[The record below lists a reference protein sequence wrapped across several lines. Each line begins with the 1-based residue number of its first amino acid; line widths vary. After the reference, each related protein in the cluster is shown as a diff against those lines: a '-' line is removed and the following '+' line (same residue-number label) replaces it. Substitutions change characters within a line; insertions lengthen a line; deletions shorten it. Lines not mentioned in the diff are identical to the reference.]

1 MVKYILKT
9 KTLGDTTM
17 KVISLIN
24 QKGGVGKTTS
34 AIALASYLSKKSK
47 VLLVDMDFQGNA
59 TTNCNVDEMG
69 LQYTVKDLLLND
81 TLQADKCSIVT
92 EKGFDLIGSN
102 LEVADTEINLYSK
115 FSREFI
121 LKEKLEGLN
130 YDYIIVDCSPNL
142 SMMTINALMAT
153 DLVLVPL
160 EPHIFAIKGI
170 SALMNTLNLVKR
182 ANKNLKHKFFI
193 TKFDARLNSFKELES
208 ELRHS
213 LKEDMLH
220 TKIRIDNAVRTS
232 QNEYKTIF
240 EMKNSKCI
248 EDYEQLGEEVIN
260 CLKN

>member
-1 MVKYILKT
+1 
-9 KTLGDTTM
+9 M

-34 AIALASYLSKKSK
+34 AIALASYLSKTSK

-59 TTNCNVDEMG
+59 TTNCNVDEIA
-69 LQYTVKDLLLND
+69 LEYTIKNLLLD
-81 TLQADKCSIVT
+81 DSLTAKQCVYET

-121 LKEKLEGLN
+121 LKEKIEALE
-130 YDYIIVDCSPNL
+130 YDFIIIDCSPNL

-153 DLVLVPL
+153 DLALVPL

-182 ANKNLKHKFFI
+182 GNKNLKHKFFI
-193 TKFDARLNSFKELES
+193 TKFDARLTAFKELES
-208 ELRHS
+208 ELRNS
-213 LKEDMLH
+213 LKKDILN
-220 TKIRIDNAVRTS
+220 TVIRVDNQVRNS
-232 QNEYKTIF
+232 QNEFKTIF

-248 EDYEQLGEEVIN
+248 EDYQNLGEEVLTW
-260 CLKN
+260 LKN

>member
-1 MVKYILKT
+1 
-9 KTLGDTTM
+9 M

-34 AIALASYLSKKSK
+34 AIALASYLSKTNK
-47 VLLVDMDFQGNA
+47 VLLIDMDFQGNA
-59 TTNCNVDEMG
+59 TTNCNIDEMG
-69 LQYTVKDLLLND
+69 LQYTVKNLLLD
-81 TLQADKCSIVT
+81 DSLPAKECIVET

-121 LKEKLEGLN
+121 LKEKLDGLG
-130 YDYIIVDCSPNL
+130 YDYVIIDCSPNL

-153 DLVLVPL
+153 DLALVPL

-193 TKFDARLNSFKELES
+193 TKFDARLSAFKELEA

-213 LKEDMLH
+213 LKNDILN
-220 TKIRIDNAVRTS
+220 TVIRVDNQVRNS
-232 QNEYKTIF
+232 QNEFKTIF

-248 EDYEQLGEEVIN
+248 EDYQNLGEEVKIWLN
-260 CLKN
+260 

>member
-1 MVKYILKT
+1 
-9 KTLGDTTM
+9 M

-34 AIALASYLSKKSK
+34 AIALASYLSKSNK
-47 VLLVDMDFQGNA
+47 VLLIDMDFQGNA
-59 TTNCNVDEMG
+59 TTNCNIDEMA
-69 LQYTVKDLLLND
+69 LQYTVKNLLLD
-81 TLQADKCSIVT
+81 DSLPAKQCIVKT

-121 LKEKLEGLN
+121 LREKLDGLD
-130 YDYIIVDCSPNL
+130 YDYVIIDCSPNL

-153 DLVLVPL
+153 DLALVPL

-182 ANKNLKHKFFI
+182 ANKNLRHKFFI
-193 TKFDARLNSFKELES
+193 TKFDARLSAFKELEA
-208 ELRHS
+208 ELRQS
-213 LKEDMLH
+213 LKSDILN
-220 TKIRIDNAVRTS
+220 TVIRIDNQVRNS
-232 QNEYKTIF
+232 QNEFKTIF

-248 EDYEQLGEEVIN
+248 EDYQNLGEEVKAWLN
-260 CLKN
+260 

>member
-1 MVKYILKT
+1 
-9 KTLGDTTM
+9 M

-34 AIALASYLSKKSK
+34 AIALASYLSKSNK
-47 VLLVDMDFQGNA
+47 VLLIDMDFQGNA
-59 TTNCNVDEMG
+59 TTNCNIDEMA
-69 LQYTVKDLLLND
+69 LQYTVKNLLLD
-81 TLQADKCSIVT
+81 DSLPAKQCIVKT

-121 LKEKLEGLN
+121 LREKLDGLD
-130 YDYIIVDCSPNL
+130 YDYVIIDCSPNL

-153 DLVLVPL
+153 DLALVPL

-182 ANKNLKHKFFI
+182 ANKNLRHKFFI
-193 TKFDARLNSFKELES
+193 TKFDARLSAFKELEA

-213 LKEDMLH
+213 LKSDILN
-220 TKIRIDNAVRTS
+220 TVIRIDNQVRNS
-232 QNEYKTIF
+232 QNEFKTIF

-248 EDYEQLGEEVIN
+248 EDYHNLGEEVKAWLN
-260 CLKN
+260 

>member
-1 MVKYILKT
+1 
-9 KTLGDTTM
+9 M

-34 AIALASYLSKKSK
+34 AIALASYLSKSNK
-47 VLLVDMDFQGNA
+47 VLLIDMDFQGNA
-59 TTNCNVDEMG
+59 TTNCNIDEMA
-69 LQYTVKDLLLND
+69 LQYTVKNLLLD
-81 TLQADKCSIVT
+81 DSLPAKQCIVKT

-121 LKEKLEGLN
+121 LREKLDGLDYN
-130 YDYIIVDCSPNL
+130 YVIIDCSPNL

-153 DLVLVPL
+153 DLALVPL

-182 ANKNLKHKFFI
+182 ANKNLRHKFFI
-193 TKFDARLNSFKELES
+193 TKFDARLSAFKELEA

-213 LKEDMLH
+213 LKSDILN
-220 TKIRIDNAVRTS
+220 TVIRIDNQVRNS
-232 QNEYKTIF
+232 QNEFKTIF

-248 EDYEQLGEEVIN
+248 EDYQNLGEEVKAWLN
-260 CLKN
+260 

>member
-1 MVKYILKT
+1 
-9 KTLGDTTM
+9 M

-34 AIALASYLSKKSK
+34 AIALASYLSKSNK
-47 VLLVDMDFQGNA
+47 VLLIDMDFQGNA
-59 TTNCNVDEMG
+59 TTNCNIDEMA
-69 LQYTVKDLLLND
+69 LQYTVKNLLLD
-81 TLQADKCSIVT
+81 DSLPAKQCIVKT

-121 LKEKLEGLN
+121 LREKLDGLD
-130 YDYIIVDCSPNL
+130 YDYVIIDCSPNL

-153 DLVLVPL
+153 DLALVPL

-182 ANKNLKHKFFI
+182 ANKNLRHKFFI
-193 TKFDARLNSFKELES
+193 TKFDARLSAFKELEA
-208 ELRHS
+208 ELRQS
-213 LKEDMLH
+213 LKSDILN
-220 TKIRIDNAVRTS
+220 TVIRIDNQVRNS
-232 QNEYKTIF
+232 QNEFKTIF

-248 EDYEQLGEEVIN
+248 EDYQNLGEEVKVWLN
-260 CLKN
+260 

>member
-1 MVKYILKT
+1 
-9 KTLGDTTM
+9 M

-34 AIALASYLSKKSK
+34 AIALASYLSKSNK
-47 VLLVDMDFQGNA
+47 VLLIDMDFQGNA
-59 TTNCNVDEMG
+59 TTNCNIDEMA
-69 LQYTVKDLLLND
+69 LQYTVKNLLLD
-81 TLQADKCSIVT
+81 DSLPAKQCIVKT

-121 LKEKLEGLN
+121 LREKLDGLD
-130 YDYIIVDCSPNL
+130 YDYVIIDCSPNL

-153 DLVLVPL
+153 DLALVPL

-182 ANKNLKHKFFI
+182 ANKNLRHKFFI
-193 TKFDARLNSFKELES
+193 TKFDARLSAFKELEA

-213 LKEDMLH
+213 LKSDILN
-220 TKIRIDNAVRTS
+220 TVIRIDNQVRNS
-232 QNEYKTIF
+232 QNEFKTIF

-248 EDYEQLGEEVIN
+248 EDYQNLGEEVKVWLN
-260 CLKN
+260 

>member
-1 MVKYILKT
+1 
-9 KTLGDTTM
+9 M

-34 AIALASYLSKKSK
+34 AIALASYLSKSNK
-47 VLLVDMDFQGNA
+47 VLLIDMDFQGNA
-59 TTNCNVDEMG
+59 TTNCNIDEMA
-69 LQYTVKDLLLND
+69 LQYTVKNLLLD
-81 TLQADKCSIVT
+81 DSLPAKQCIVKT

-121 LKEKLEGLN
+121 LREKLDGLD
-130 YDYIIVDCSPNL
+130 YDYVIIDCSPNL

-153 DLVLVPL
+153 DLALVPL

-182 ANKNLKHKFFI
+182 ANKNLRHKFFI
-193 TKFDARLNSFKELES
+193 TKFDARLSAFKELEA

-213 LKEDMLH
+213 LKSDILN
-220 TKIRIDNAVRTS
+220 TVIRIDNQVRNS
-232 QNEYKTIF
+232 QNEFKTIF

-248 EDYEQLGEEVIN
+248 EDYQNLGEEVKAWLN
-260 CLKN
+260 

>member
-1 MVKYILKT
+1 
-9 KTLGDTTM
+9 M

-34 AIALASYLSKKSK
+34 AIALASYLSKSNK
-47 VLLVDMDFQGNA
+47 VLLIDMDFQGNA
-59 TTNCNVDEMG
+59 TTNCNIDEMA
-69 LQYTVKDLLLND
+69 LQYTVKNLLLD
-81 TLQADKCSIVT
+81 DSLPAKQCIVKT

-121 LKEKLEGLN
+121 LREKLDGLD
-130 YDYIIVDCSPNL
+130 YDYVIIDCSPNL

-153 DLVLVPL
+153 DLALVPL

-182 ANKNLKHKFFI
+182 ANKNLRHKFFI
-193 TKFDARLNSFKELES
+193 TKFDARLSAFKELEA
-208 ELRHS
+208 ELRQS
-213 LKEDMLH
+213 LKSDILN
-220 TKIRIDNAVRTS
+220 TVIRIDNQVRNS
-232 QNEYKTIF
+232 QNEFKTIF

-248 EDYEQLGEEVIN
+248 EDYHNLGEEVKAWLN
-260 CLKN
+260 

>member
-1 MVKYILKT
+1 
-9 KTLGDTTM
+9 M

-34 AIALASYLSKKSK
+34 AIALARYLSKSNK
-47 VLLVDMDFQGNA
+47 VLLIDMDFQGNA
-59 TTNCNVDEMG
+59 TTNCNIDEMA
-69 LQYTVKDLLLND
+69 LQYTVKNLLLD
-81 TLQADKCSIVT
+81 DSLPAKQCIVKTDKGI
-92 EKGFDLIGSN
+92 DLIGSN

-121 LKEKLEGLN
+121 LREKLDGLDYN
-130 YDYIIVDCSPNL
+130 YVIIDCSPNL

-153 DLVLVPL
+153 DLALVPL

-182 ANKNLKHKFFI
+182 ANKNLRHKFFI
-193 TKFDARLNSFKELES
+193 TKFDARLSAFKELEA

-213 LKEDMLH
+213 LKSDILN
-220 TKIRIDNAVRTS
+220 TVIRIDNQVRNS
-232 QNEYKTIF
+232 QNEFKTIF

-248 EDYEQLGEEVIN
+248 EDYQNLGEEVKAWLN
-260 CLKN
+260 

>member
-1 MVKYILKT
+1 
-9 KTLGDTTM
+9 M

-34 AIALASYLSKKSK
+34 AIALASYLSKSNK
-47 VLLVDMDFQGNA
+47 VLLIDMDFQGNA
-59 TTNCNVDEMG
+59 TTNCNIDEMA
-69 LQYTVKDLLLND
+69 LQYTVKNLLLD
-81 TLQADKCSIVT
+81 DSLPAKQCIVKT

-121 LKEKLEGLN
+121 LREKLDGLD
-130 YDYIIVDCSPNL
+130 YDYAIIDCSPNL

-153 DLVLVPL
+153 DLALVPL

-182 ANKNLKHKFFI
+182 ANKNLRHKFFI
-193 TKFDARLNSFKELES
+193 TKFDARLSAFKELEA

-213 LKEDMLH
+213 LKSDILN
-220 TKIRIDNAVRTS
+220 TVIRIDNQVRNS
-232 QNEYKTIF
+232 QNEFKTIF

-248 EDYEQLGEEVIN
+248 EDYQNLGEEVKAWLN
-260 CLKN
+260 